1 MSRTLIIQRLRSCNG
16 RHAASCAEKLENGS
30 RRVGKGALAPC
41 PPCLS
46 VDRRWW
52 ARFALPTL
60 QEQSTRLRKP
70 HRLGAAIDR
79 KIPRAD
85 EDRARLQAVEAADRV
100 AEMGGIGIAD
110 VLREMGHIEVLV
122 GEVQQMPRALPG
134 AEGAERDAGLFLEQ
148 MQETRSGKSGV
159 RRACVRRH
167 GLTREAADTGDCT
180 RHAGV
185 EHPAR
190 QRFAKTHL
198 VEFGGGDVAVATLA
212 QQRVGGEDLAGIDG
226 LVGSGEP
233 LGQDLDHAI
242 RHALR
247 LQRDADRGAI
257 VAGNGMPLVRQ
268 GDEQLASGEG
278 IIDRQMQAALD
289 RDIDVTAAGGP
300 LAGAAEQAGIE
311 YPLRRDQH
319 QMVGFA
325 TVIFHWD
332 PPRAA
337 LWPLRTEVTL
347 AEIWALSRRDSAI
360 MKRKTAA
367 VPTTR
372 NSRQHGRP
380 GFRQNDN
387 QALTLGATF
396 CSTPACCSAATAR

>member
-1 MSRTLIIQRLRSCNG
+1 MGGMRLLARRSWKTEVVG
-16 RHAASCAEKLENGS
+16 WAKALLRRAHHVSPWIEDGGHAAL
-30 RRVGKGALAPC
+30 C
-41 PPCLS
+41 PSYESILRC
-46 VDRRWW
+46 
-52 ARFALPTL
+52 
-60 QEQSTRLRKP
+60 LRKP

-110 VLREMGHIEVLV
+110 VLREMGEVEVLV

-167 GLTREAADTGDCT
+167 GLTCEATDTGDRT

-198 VEFGGGDVAVATLA
+198 VEFGGGDVAVAALA
-212 QQRVGGEDLAGIDG
+212 QQRVGGEDLAGIDR

-268 GDEQLASGEG
+268 GDEQLAGGEG

-289 RDIDVTAAGGP
+289 RDIDMTAAGGP

-396 CSTPACCSAATAR
+396 CSTPACCSAATARLKPSRCCKRAQ

>member
-1 MSRTLIIQRLRSCNG
+1 MGPDVVRWAKALLRRAHPVSAWIEEG
-16 RHAASCAEKLENGS
+16 GHASL
-30 RRVGKGALAPC
+30 C
-41 PPCLS
+41 PLYESILRC
-46 VDRRWW
+46 
-52 ARFALPTL
+52 
-60 QEQSTRLRKP
+60 LRKP
-70 HRLGAAIDR
+70 HRLAAAINR
-79 KIPRAD
+79 EIPRTN

-100 AEMGGIGIAD
+100 AEMGAVGIAD
-110 VLREMGHIEVLV
+110 VLREMGEVEVLV

-367 VPTTR
+367 IRDGWRTTW
-372 NSRQHGRP
+372 NSWRYRRP
-380 GFRQNDN
+380 GFRQD
-387 QALTLGATF
+387 
-396 CSTPACCSAATAR
+396 